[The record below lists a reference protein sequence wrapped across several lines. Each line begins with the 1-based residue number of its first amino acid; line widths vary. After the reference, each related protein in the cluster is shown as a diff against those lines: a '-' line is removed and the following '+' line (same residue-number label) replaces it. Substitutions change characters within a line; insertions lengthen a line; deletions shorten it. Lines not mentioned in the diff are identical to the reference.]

1 MGMTCTQKIL
11 AHAAGLESVTAGRLI
26 EAECDIILGND
37 ITAPVAVKQLEN
49 TGGLKPKY
57 PDRIALVL
65 DHFVPNKI

>member
-37 ITAPVAVKQLEN
+37 ITAPVAVKQLKN
-49 TGGLKPKY
+49 TG
-57 PDRIALVL
+57 D
-65 DHFVPNKI
+65 